1 MLPNNKSMKDRTMIV
16 KRILDKLKIW
26 GEAPDGID
34 DVRGE
39 KIFDLERRL
48 FNLEREMERVRDL
61 LPPEFPIEREL
72 ALHNL
77 NRDPRPL
84 V

>member
-1 MLPNNKSMKDRTMIV
+1 MVV
-16 KRILDKLKIW
+16 KRIFDKLKIW

-39 KIFDLERRL
+39 KIFNLELRVIK
-48 FNLEREMERVRDL
+48 LEREMERVRDL

-77 NRDPRPL
+77 NRDPQPL
-84 V
+84 A

>member
-1 MLPNNKSMKDRTMIV
+1 MIYR
-16 KRILDKLKIW
+16 RILDKLKIW
-26 GEAPDGID
+26 GDDSD

-39 KIFDLERRL
+39 KIFNLERRL

-72 ALHNL
+72 ALHEL
-77 NRDPRPL
+77 NRGPRPL
-84 V
+84 A